1 MATAALVRFQSDG
14 IGAKIS
20 DGWINGEPDPN
31 HFIPRKSGETTD
43 EEGHRYKY
51 KIYDW
56 YAGSPPEKVGYLE
69 TWSPLPAAS
78 DKAGAQA
85 SAAGPIITRLEWH
98 APNGKTAVELD
109 GLSIPESSLLSGIG
123 QADSE
128 ARYAFLVSLLDG
140 DVKIVG
146 SKGDETS
153 LEVGE
158 GGTATIKAKGG
169 DDHVFV
175 WHSKTIV
182 FDGGGGV
189 DTIEFAHDIGGGA
202 SAPVAGA
209 VVDLTKG
216 TGTNPFGGTLKLK
229 DVENVIGQFSMSN
242 DLRGDKHDNRLN
254 GGTAA
259 DTLRGEGGDD
269 TIVVK
274 YHTTLDPRATLA
286 DGGKGED
293 TLYAELSDTAAPY
306 IPYGPFNFPLFINT
320 LDLENPD
327 QNTGTF
333 HGGTF
338 RNFEIYEASSQ
349 GAQRFD
355 FRGSDRKEIVIGG
368 GSTDLLDGRGGN
380 DILDGAWGND
390 ELTGGP
396 GKDLF
401 VFRLAASDAN
411 ADTVTDFASG
421 ERIQV
426 DGEVFGVTGKGKKGI
441 GVLKAKFF
449 AEGSAKDGNDYL
461 VYDKAN
467 GDLFADWNGNDAG
480 GAVLIAHFNGNP
492 DIGAKDVLVA

>member
-14 IGAKIS
+14 TGAKIA
-20 DGWINGEPDPN
+20 DGWINGEPDPD
-31 HFIPRKSGETTD
+31 HFVPQKSGETKD
-43 EEGHRYKY
+43 EDGNRYKY

-56 YAGSPPEKVGYLE
+56 YAGSPPKKVGYLE
-69 TWSPLPAAS
+69 TWSPLPSAS
-78 DKAGAQA
+78 DKAGA
-85 SAAGPIITRLEWH
+85 AAAAANPIVTRLEWH
-98 APNGKTAVELD
+98 APNGKTAVTLE

-146 SKGDETS
+146 GKGDETS

-175 WHSKTIV
+175 WHQKNIV
-182 FDGGGGV
+182 FDGGGGS

-202 SAPVAGA
+202 SAPGAGA

-229 DVENVIGQFSMSN
+229 GVENVIGTFDKSN

-259 DTLRGEGGDD
+259 DTLRGEKGDD

-274 YHTTLDPRATLA
+274 YHTTLDPRATFA
-286 DGGKGED
+286 DGGKGKD
-293 TLYAELSDTAAPY
+293 TLYAELSDSSAAPY
-306 IPYGPFNFPLFINT
+306 VQTGPFTYLYINI
-320 LDLENPD
+320 LDLENPGE
-327 QNTGTF
+327 NTGTY

-338 RNFEIYEASSQ
+338 TNFEIYQASSQ
-349 GAQRFD
+349 GEQRFD
-355 FRGSDRKEIVIGG
+355 FRGSERKETVIGG
-368 GSTDLLDGRGGN
+368 GSTDLIDGRGGN
-380 DILDGAWGND
+380 DVLDGAWGND
-390 ELTGGP
+390 ELTSGP
-396 GKDLF
+396 GRDLF
-401 VFRLAASDAN
+401 VFRLSASTAN
-411 ADTVTDFASG
+411 ADIVTDFGASD
-421 ERIQV
+421 RIQV
-426 DGEVFGVTGKGKKGI
+426 DGDIFGVSGKGKKGV

-461 VYDKAN
+461 VYDKPS
-467 GDLFADWNGNDAG
+467 GDLFADWNGKDAG
-480 GAVLIAHFNGNP
+480 GAILIAHFNGNP
-492 DIGAKDVLVA
+492 DIGAKDILVA